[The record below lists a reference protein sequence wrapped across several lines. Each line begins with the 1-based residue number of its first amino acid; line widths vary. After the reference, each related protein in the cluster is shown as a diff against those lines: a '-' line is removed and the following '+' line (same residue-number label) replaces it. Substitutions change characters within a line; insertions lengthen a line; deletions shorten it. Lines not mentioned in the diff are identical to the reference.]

1 VPVGIEIEVELAAAW
16 LVDDDAAAAVD
27 TDAAESPV
35 YS

>member
-1 VPVGIEIEVELAAAW
+1 VPVGIEIEVELAAR
-16 LVDDDAAAAVD
+16 LIDDDAAAVE